1 MKYFIYFMDIL
12 LVILIPIVFVV
23 TPVEKETSKVMSVD
37 AAIRQ
42 LPSEVLNIED
52 EQLNYEDDSTVDED
66 KDEDEEDIVEVSTK
80 IISDVSEK
88 RISSDTDDSS
98 VEDIKKD
105 VLETNVGKM
114 SGYGPDCKGCS
125 GYLASGKYVGDGS
138 VYYDDST
145 YGKVRI
151 LAGDSIYK
159 FGTIIRVSNSN
170 VGSFLGIVLDRG
182 GSIGFGKTYLFDLL
196 YTSESE
202 AMADEVSYNVV
213 FEVLRYGY

>member
-23 TPVEKETSKVMSVD
+23 IPVEKETSKVMSVD

-66 KDEDEEDIVEVSTK
+66 KDEEDIVEVSTK
-80 IISDVSEK
+80 IISDVSDK

-182 GSIGFGKTYLFDLL
+182 GSIGFGKKYLFDLL

>member
-23 TPVEKETSKVMSVD
+23 TPVEKKTSKVMSVD

-42 LPSEVLNIED
+42 LPSEVLNIDD
-52 EQLNYEDDSTVDED
+52 EQLNCENDTTVDED
-66 KDEDEEDIVEVSTK
+66 KDEEDIVEVSTK

-114 SGYGPDCKGCS
+114 SGYGPDCNGCS

-182 GSIGFGKTYLFDLL
+182 GSIGFGKKYLFDLL

>member
-1 MKYFIYFMDIL
+1 MKYFIYFMNIL
-12 LVILIPIVFVV
+12 LVILIPIVFIV
-23 TPVEKETSKVMSVD
+23 TPIEKKTSKVMSIDTAV
-37 AAIRQ
+37 RQ

-52 EQLNYEDDSTVDED
+52 EQLNCENDSTVDED
-66 KDEDEEDIVEVSTK
+66 TDKDEEDIVEVSTK

-88 RISSDTDDSS
+88 RISSDTDNSS
-98 VEDIKKD
+98 VEDTKKD

-159 FGTIIRVSNSN
+159 FGTIIRVNNSKA
-170 VGSFLGIVLDRG
+170 GSFLGIVLDRG

-196 YTSESE
+196 YTSERE

>member
-23 TPVEKETSKVMSVD
+23 TPVEKKTSKVMSVD

-42 LPSEVLNIED
+42 LPSEVLNIDD
-52 EQLNYEDDSTVDED
+52 EQLNCENDTTVDED
-66 KDEDEEDIVEVSTK
+66 KDEEDIVEVSTK
-80 IISDVSEK
+80 IISDVSDK

-145 YGKVRI
+145 YGRVRI

-182 GSIGFGKTYLFDLL
+182 GSIGFGKKYLFDLL

>member
-1 MKYFIYFMDIL
+1 MKYFIYFMNVL

-23 TPVEKETSKVMSVD
+23 TPVEKKTSKVMSVD
-37 AAIRQ
+37 TAIKQ
-42 LPSEVLNIED
+42 LPSEVLNIDD
-52 EQLNYEDDSTVDED
+52 EQLNCENDSIVDED
-66 KDEDEEDIVEVSTK
+66 KSEEDIVQVSNK
-80 IISDVSEK
+80 IISDVSDK
-88 RISSDTDDSS
+88 RISSDTDNQSI
-98 VEDIKKD
+98 EDIKKD

>member
-66 KDEDEEDIVEVSTK
+66 KDEEDIVEVSTK
-80 IISDVSEK
+80 IISDVSDK

-182 GSIGFGKTYLFDLL
+182 GSIGFGKKYLFDLL

>member
-1 MKYFIYFMDIL
+1 MKYFIYFMNVL

-23 TPVEKETSKVMSVD
+23 TPVEKKTSKVMSVD
-37 AAIRQ
+37 TAIKQ
-42 LPSEVLNIED
+42 LPSEVLNIDD
-52 EQLNYEDDSTVDED
+52 EQLNCENDSTVDED

-182 GSIGFGKTYLFDLL
+182 GSIGFGKKYLFDLL

>member
-1 MKYFIYFMDIL
+1 MKYFIYFMNVL

-23 TPVEKETSKVMSVD
+23 TPVEKKTSKVMSVD
-37 AAIRQ
+37 TTIKQ
-42 LPSEVLNIED
+42 LPSEVLNIDD
-52 EQLNYEDDSTVDED
+52 EQLNCENDSIVDED
-66 KDEDEEDIVEVSTK
+66 KSEEDIVQVSNK
-80 IISDVSEK
+80 IISDVSDK
-88 RISSDTDDSS
+88 RISSDTDNQSI
-98 VEDIKKD
+98 EDIKKD